1 MGSKPELLLALAHV
15 DDRDSLIL
23 CNGYKDRR
31 YIEIALAA
39 QQLGRTVILVV
50 EKLSELDVVFQVADR
65 VGIQP
70 LLGVRAKLSNP
81 GKGRWKSSAGDR
93 AKFGLSALAIV
104 ELVERLRRS
113 ERLHLLRLLH
123 FHIGSQVTAIRTF
136 KRALREATRL
146 YVELVGLGA
155 PMGFFDVGG
164 GLGVDYDGSQTSFE
178 SSRNY
183 TVAEYAADVV
193 SHIQGACDVA
203 GVAHPDLVT
212 ESGRATTA
220 HCSVLLFDILGVES
234 VPVDGPPASPAPDE
248 HELVGELRQVHERL
262 TVRNL
267 QESWHDA
274 VDVRTRSRGAFEL
287 GVVGLPD
294 LAAVDS
300 LFWKVCGRIVH
311 LTDGMTYVPDELEG
325 LADRLADT
333 YYANFS
339 VFQSAP
345 DAWAVDQLFPCLPV
359 SRLEEEP
366 TRRAV
371 IADLTCDSDGKLAR
385 FVDRRDVKKALE
397 LHPLVPGQRYVL
409 ALALVGAYQEI
420 LGDLHNLFGD
430 THAVH
435 VSVDDAGQ
443 TRIDRVIEGD
453 TVEMVAGYVQYERKD
468 LVHRVRRATEDAIAQ
483 ERITPSTARR
493 LLSLYRESL
502 DGYTYLGA

>member
-1 MGSKPELLLALAHV
+1 
-15 DDRDSLIL
+15 
-23 CNGYKDRR
+23 
-31 YIEIALAA
+31 
-39 QQLGRTVILVV
+39 
-50 EKLSELDVVFQVADR
+50 
-65 VGIQP
+65 
-70 LLGVRAKLSNP
+70 
-81 GKGRWKSSAGDR
+81 
-93 AKFGLSALAIV
+93 
-104 ELVERLRRS
+104 
-113 ERLHLLRLLH
+113 
-123 FHIGSQVTAIRTF
+123 
-136 KRALREATRL
+136 
-146 YVELVGLGA
+146 
-155 PMGFFDVGG
+155 
-164 GLGVDYDGSQTSFE
+164 
-178 SSRNY
+178 
-183 TVAEYAADVV
+183 
-193 SHIQGACDVA
+193 
-203 GVAHPDLVT
+203 
-212 ESGRATTA
+212 
-220 HCSVLLFDILGVES
+220 
-234 VPVDGPPASPAPDE
+234 
-248 HELVGELRQVHERL
+248 
-262 TVRNL
+262 
-267 QESWHDA
+267 
-274 VDVRTRSRGAFEL
+274 
-287 GVVGLPD
+287 VVGLPD